1 MEERHLSL
9 GEVAR
14 LLDKSERTIRR
25 WIKSGKLK
33 AYKPGRDYLI
43 PESAIN
49 ELMEGSEV
57 SPKAAFPLQLELGV
71 AGEADEAA
79 GSDMEG
85 FTAAVVHAI
94 DTMIGLRVIAREYL
108 LEWAED
114 LNQRRETGGAGGVSV
129 QQDIP
134 VIAGS
139 LQDQFIGSFA
149 VIERAARIEGRPAPH
164 QWPENIKEVVY
175 EAGARV
181 QAAVEVAQRIDE
193 EFSVGAM
200 PEDLTN
206 DPAWSEALE
215 EARAPR

>member
-1 MEERHLSL
+1 MEEQHLSL
-9 GEVAR
+9 SDVAR
-14 LLDKSERTIRR
+14 VMGVSERTVRR
-25 WIKSGKLK
+25 WIQAGKLR
-33 AYKPGRDYLI
+33 AYKPGRDYRISETALREFI
-43 PESAIN
+43 E
-49 ELMEGSEV
+49 ESEV
-57 SPKAAFPLQLELGV
+57 SPKAAFPLQLELG
-71 AGEADEAA
+71 AGQTAD
-79 GSDMEG
+79 SDMEV
-85 FTAAVVHAI
+85 FTGVVVHAI

-114 LNQRRETGGAGGVSV
+114 LDQRRESDGTRGVSV

-149 VIERAARIEGRPAPH
+149 VIERAARLEGRPAPH

-181 QAAVEVAQRIDE
+181 QAAVEVALRIDE

-200 PEDLTN
+200 PQELTN

-215 EARAPR
+215 EARAVR